1 MSEAKIGLVYGT
13 ESGNTE
19 DIANKIRAG
28 IEKQGYKI
36 DLYDVKDAEVDE
48 YLKYDL
54 LIMGI
59 PTWEYGGIQED
70 WEDFENQLLE
80 MDLNGKV
87 VALYGLGDQYG
98 YGDWYL
104 DAMGWL
110 HERLLKCGARMIGY
124 WPTEGYEFEESKACL
139 EGKTKFC
146 GLGLDEDCQRE
157 LTDERIEGWLKQI
170 IAEFSQCAGAAT
182 PPRQAAQA

>member
-28 IEKQGYKI
+28 MEKQGYKV

-124 WPTEGYEFEESKACL
+124 WPTEGYEFEESRACL
-139 EGKTKFC
+139 EDKTKFC

-157 LTDERIEGWLKQI
+157 LTEERIEGWLTQI
-170 IAEFSQCAGAAT
+170 IAEFSQCAGVAT
-182 PPRQAAQA
+182 SPRQAAQA